1 VYSDT
6 LIDADRININQQLM
20 VVLLDAKTVMV
31 LIDIL
36 QNWGFL
42 ATWWLHGLSV

>member
-1 VYSDT
+1 V

-20 VVLLDAKTVMV
+20 LNTLDKKAALV
-31 LIDIL
+31 LIEIP

-42 ATWWLHGLSV
+42 ATWWLHGIAV